1 MGCLKVTISDACS
14 HIGASANGV
23 VASHLK
29 VTTSIVCSVST
40 TVTLIGLLDSMGR
53 RLFDSEGRRLTVR
66 R

>member
-29 VTTSIVCSVST
+29 VTTNIVCSVST
-40 TVTLIGLLDSMGR
+40 NVTLIGLLDSMGR
-53 RLFDSEGRRLTVR
+53 RLYDSDGRRLTAR